1 MGKQFLFNG
10 HALTTRMAKQQ
21 ISNREAVAKSRL
33 YIDRLA
39 HWRPSLVDIILKF
52 EPLAEV
58 PKAISE

>member
-1 MGKQFLFNG
+1 M
-10 HALTTRMAKQQ
+10 
-21 ISNREAVAKSRL
+21 REQVFCVGCKKIIFRVFKLYYEARL